1 MLEVM
6 LCVNLFEK
14 CKMLETCK
22 FHACGMTCFVAGIF
36 GDYMSVSNFA
46 LSIMHRQIIALLIS
60 PAGSCDGDLLD
71 TKSQL

>member
-22 FHACGMTCFVAGIF
+22 FYASSGMTCIVAGTF
-36 GDYMSVSNFA
+36 GDYMSISNFA
-46 LSIMHRQIIALLIS
+46 LSGMHRQIIALLIS
-60 PAGSCDGDLLD
+60 LIFVNKPNWLV
-71 TKSQL
+71 